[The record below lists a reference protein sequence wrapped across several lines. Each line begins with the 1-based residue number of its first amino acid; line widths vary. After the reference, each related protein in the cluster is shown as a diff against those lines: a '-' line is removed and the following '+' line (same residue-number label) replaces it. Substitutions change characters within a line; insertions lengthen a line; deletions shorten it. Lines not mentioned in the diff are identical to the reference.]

1 MPEPSAGLFT
11 TPEMAALFVPEAH
24 VQRMLDFEAALARVE
39 AECGIIPEEAA
50 IAIAAGCRIELFD
63 VPALYRDAVLA
74 GTPAIP
80 LVRMLTQLLTEDARK
95 YVHWGATSQDV
106 IDTALVLQMRAGF
119 DLLLADLLRIAAGC
133 AALAR
138 DHRHTVMAGRTL
150 MQQALPLPFGLKAAR
165 WLGLVTRQA
174 ETLREQRCML
184 ALQFG
189 GAVGTLAALGDQ
201 GLRVAELLATELEL
215 VLPDLP
221 WHAERDRMAGIA
233 AALGVTAG
241 SVAKIAQDLV
251 LLGQTEVGEVAE
263 ARAPGKGGSSAM
275 PHKHNPV
282 DAIQALAA
290 ARLAIGQV
298 PIVLGTMLQEH
309 ERAAGGW
316 QAEWEALPGLFR
328 YTAGVVRHVAQAVS
342 GLQVSAARMQVN
354 LEQSGGLEMAEA
366 LTMALAPRLGRPEAQ
381 RLVQRVCER
390 AVEQG
395 QTLRQAALADP
406 RVGAVLSTETIRAA
420 LDPAGYLGSADA
432 MIDRAL
438 ERYRA
443 LGGRD

>member
-1 MPEPSAGLFT
+1 
-11 TPEMAALFVPEAH
+11 
-24 VQRMLDFEAALARVE
+24 
-39 AECGIIPEEAA
+39 
-50 IAIAAGCRIELFD
+50 
-63 VPALYRDAVLA
+63 
-74 GTPAIP
+74 
-80 LVRMLTQLLTEDARK
+80 
-95 YVHWGATSQDV
+95 
-106 IDTALVLQMRAGF
+106 
-119 DLLLADLLRIAAGC
+119 
-133 AALAR
+133 
-138 DHRHTVMAGRTL
+138 
-150 MQQALPLPFGLKAAR
+150 
-165 WLGLVTRQA
+165 
-174 ETLREQRCML
+174 ML

-189 GAVGTLAALGDQ
+189 GAVGTLAALGEQ
-201 GLRVAELLATELEL
+201 GLQVAELLATELGL

-251 LLGQTEVGEVAE
+251 LLAQTEVGEISE
-263 ARAPGKGGSSAM
+263 ASAPGKGGSSAM

-298 PIVLGTMLQEH
+298 PIVLAAMLQEH

-316 QAEWEALPGLFR
+316 QAEWEAIPALFR
-328 YTAGVVRHVAQAVS
+328 YAAGSARHVAQAVI
-342 GLQVSAARMQVN
+342 GLQVDTARMQAN
-354 LEQSGGLEMAEA
+354 LEQSGGLLMAEA
-366 LTMALAPRLGRPEAQ
+366 LTMALAPQLGRPEAQ

-395 QTLRQAALADP
+395 QTLRQAALDDP
-406 RVGAVLSTETIRAA
+406 QVGDLLSMEAINAA
-420 LDPAGYLGSADA
+420 LEPAGYLGSADA

-443 LGGRD
+443 LGGDH